1 MREMPLFPLDTVLFP
16 GMPIHLH
23 IFEPRYRQMIQ
34 FCLDNA
40 RPFGVVLIR
49 RGAEANGP
57 LAEPESIGTA
67 AAITEVER
75 LPDGR
80 MNIIALGDERFR
92 ILELNY
98 DLPYLVGKVE
108 CLPLQPPVTLE
119 MISGLRRLRPLAH
132 HYLTLLSR
140 QFHENLDLSGLRM
153 PEDPGHALNMAA
165 GLLQIPPAEK
175 QPLLAAISATDLFV
189 QVERLYRREIALL
202 SAGTMSHLP
211 HHDLN

>member
-34 FCLDNA
+34 HCLESS

-49 RGAEANGP
+49 RGMEANGP
-57 LAEPESIGTA
+57 LAEPENIGTA
-67 AAITEVER
+67 AVITEVER

-92 ILELNY
+92 ILELKH

-119 MISGLRRLRPLAH
+119 MISGLRRLRPLVR
-132 HYLTLLSR
+132 HYLFLLSR
-140 QFHENLDLSGLRM
+140 QFHENLDLSRLSM
-153 PEDPGHALNMAA
+153 PDDPGHALNMAA

-175 QPLLAAISATDLFV
+175 QPLLAAVGATDLFN

-202 SAGTMSHLP
+202 SGGALDHFAHS
-211 HHDLN
+211 DLN